1 MTKVPFDLTH
11 LNTAMRRIDIVCKLC
26 APLAVA
32 PIISAISP
40 AYSVVV
46 IGTFSLVS
54 WGVERWCAHQVWARQ
69 PRLRAP
75 KEGPSSDEASF
86 QLHDLSMVEDENVGM
101 QRQSDRTHS
110 NQPCFLLRRTTASI
124 LILLRGS
131 LQSNFDNLSYFFKS
145 PLWIPALGVAMLHAS
160 VLNYGNT
167 ITTWLLNA
175 GFSINLVTVAR
186 ASGSVFEMGSTV
198 VFPFAVSM
206 LASSNGSGY
215 APVRDGPT
223 VSSRRE
229 RTALSENED
238 DDDDVVV
245 VVRRNV
251 ENVKDEE
258 MKISSNVTDIAVA
271 KIPSLIALFFLTTSL
286 QPPSSTPPA
295 QYLSPTSFV
304 LLAFLSLSMLGRW
317 TYDLSITQLSQTLI
331 PASRRGAFAGSEFA
345 VVSCF
350 GLVHWTSAAIWHA
363 QEDFQWLALG
373 SFAGVSVAA
382 AGYGWWCR
390 WSEGREG
397 KGRRTVVAAT
407 S

>member
-1 MTKVPFDLTH
+1 MVALSCLTWFFIHSSRDGTPKRLLFALVLLLGMVEKASKLINLVSMERDWVPTVASENPSIMTKVPFDLTH

-271 KIPSLIALFFLTTSL
+271 KVALWSFCSHLASLVSFGRCSISALTVRTYQHLSCATARASSPQTPLPSHTSTLLTS
-286 QPPSSTPPA
+286 
-295 QYLSPTSFV
+295 
-304 LLAFLSLSMLGRW
+304 
-317 TYDLSITQLSQTLI
+317 
-331 PASRRGAFAGSEFA
+331 
-345 VVSCF
+345 
-350 GLVHWTSAAIWHA
+350 
-363 QEDFQWLALG
+363 
-373 SFAGVSVAA
+373 
-382 AGYGWWCR
+382 
-390 WSEGREG
+390 
-397 KGRRTVVAAT
+397 
-407 S
+407 

>member
-1 MTKVPFDLTH
+1 MPTLSLLT
-11 LNTAMRRIDIVCKLC
+11 LYL
-26 APLAVA
+26 
-32 PIISAISP
+32 
-40 AYSVVV
+40 
-46 IGTFSLVS
+46 
-54 WGVERWCAHQVWARQ
+54 
-69 PRLRAP
+69 
-75 KEGPSSDEASF
+75 
-86 QLHDLSMVEDENVGM
+86 
-101 QRQSDRTHS
+101 
-110 NQPCFLLRRTTASI
+110 
-124 LILLRGS
+124 
-131 LQSNFDNLSYFFKS
+131 
-145 PLWIPALGVAMLHAS
+145 
-160 VLNYGNT
+160 
-167 ITTWLLNA
+167 
-175 GFSINLVTVAR
+175 
-186 ASGSVFEMGSTV
+186 
-198 VFPFAVSM
+198 
-206 LASSNGSGY
+206 
-215 APVRDGPT
+215 
-223 VSSRRE
+223 
-229 RTALSENED
+229 
-238 DDDDVVV
+238 
-245 VVRRNV
+245 
-251 ENVKDEE
+251 
-258 MKISSNVTDIAVA
+258 